1 MYRNGVCWLLL
12 ATAMAGCGG
21 AGSSPSTSSSA
32 AARGASTTEVDG
44 TNQSSGGSSTESGNP
59 ANLGDKALKI
69 GQWREGTDIRTRV
82 RSITQSANVKL
93 PSYLV
98 GDSEA
103 QGAIADVEMC
113 ARASAEGPITGYSHR
128 NFVVFDADGG
138 QYQQA
143 SSSWDVWPP
152 RPQFPAELNIAPGQ
166 CARGWILFSV
176 PADTRV
182 TKISNGGS
190 DQPTAE
196 WLLQ

>member
-12 ATAMAGCGG
+12 AIALAGCGG
-21 AGSSPSTSSSA
+21 AGSSPSKSSSA
-32 AARGASTTEVDG
+32 ASNGSSATEVDG
-44 TNQSSGGSSTESGNP
+44 TTQSSGGSSTESGNP
-59 ANLGDKALKI
+59 ANLGDQALKI
-69 GQWREGTDIRTRV
+69 GQWWEGADVRTRV
-82 RSITQSANVKL
+82 RSITQSADVKL

-113 ARASAEGPITGYSHR
+113 VRASAEGPITGYSHR
-128 NFVVFDADGG
+128 HFVAFDADGG

-152 RPQFPAELNIAPGQ
+152 RPQFPAELNVAPGQ

-176 PADTRV
+176 PADTGV
-182 TKISNGGS
+182 AKISNGGS

>member
-1 MYRNGVCWLLL
+1 M
-12 ATAMAGCGG
+12 
-21 AGSSPSTSSSA
+21 
-32 AARGASTTEVDG
+32 
-44 TNQSSGGSSTESGNP
+44 
-59 ANLGDKALKI
+59 NLGDRALKI
-69 GQWREGTDIRTRV
+69 GQWREGTGIRTRV
-82 RSITQSANVKL
+82 RAVTQSADVQL

-98 GDSEA
+98 GNNEA

-113 ARASAEGPITGYSHR
+113 ARESAPGSITGYSHR
-128 NFVVFDADGG
+128 EFVVFDADGG

-152 RPQFPAELNIAPGQ
+152 RPQFPAELNVAPGQ

-182 TKISNGGS
+182 MKISNGGL

-196 WLLQ
+196 WLVQ